1 MSLLRLGC
9 KKTVFSVF
17 TALWLSL
24 SLSFRSPA
32 AKVDLKGV
40 LPTQSQSILGL
51 EGSVLELMPYSDHLE
66 KYWIIFELGNLHLH
80 LALGLTHQLFLP
92 EAMLWGYSSSHIE
105 ADMVENPNLP
115 ANMSS
120 LEADPAASVEPWDE
134 WQFDCNLMRDLEP
147 EVWQVWGDL

>member
-51 EGSVLELMPYSDHLE
+51 EGSVLELMLYSDHLE
-66 KYWIIFELGNLHLH
+66 KYWIIFELGICICILHW
-80 LALGLTHQLFLP
+80 A
-92 EAMLWGYSSSHIE
+92 SHISCSCQQPYR
-105 ADMVENPNLP
+105 DRYSGKPKP
-115 ANMSS
+115 ASKH
-120 LEADPAASVEPWDE
+120 E
-134 WQFDCNLMRDLEP
+134 
-147 EVWQVWGDL
+147 

>member
-17 TALWLSL
+17 TALWLAL

-51 EGSVLELMPYSDHLE
+51 EGSVLELMLYSDHLE

-92 EAMLWGYSSSHIE
+92 
-105 ADMVENPNLP
+105 
-115 ANMSS
+115 
-120 LEADPAASVEPWDE
+120 AAI
-134 WQFDCNLMRDLEP
+134 
-147 EVWQVWGDL
+147 